1 MARGRQS
8 RNTLNEAD
16 KVARRWR
23 GGAGEASVMCSDYEQ
38 DGEAPIVA
46 DIFGCPKAVGGD

>member
-1 MARGRQS
+1 MASGWQS
-8 RNTLNEAD
+8 RNTLKEAD

-23 GGAGEASVMCSDYEQ
+23 GCAGEASVMCSDYEQ